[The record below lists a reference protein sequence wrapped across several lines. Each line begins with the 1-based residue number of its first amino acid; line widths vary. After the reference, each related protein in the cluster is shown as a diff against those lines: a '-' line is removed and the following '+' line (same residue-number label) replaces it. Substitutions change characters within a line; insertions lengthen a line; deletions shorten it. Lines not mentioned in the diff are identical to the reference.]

1 MTAQLQ
7 STLQSLEPALQAK
20 LADLIQER
28 EADVETMRSRTTP
41 WKTLIREEADK
52 EEKDGLAT
60 TRIERVDGL
69 RTDDELARIE
79 RWAEEVVS
87 ACSRYDGADGRK
99 STSQARS
106 FGYGRS
112 CRRAGS
118 ARSGDCLVRRSRACE
133 SGSSQA
139 SCLFSSLR

>member
-20 LADLIQER
+20 LADMIKER

-41 WKTLIREEADK
+41 WKTLFREE
-52 EEKDGLAT
+52 EEKAEKEGVAT

-87 ACSRYDGADGRK
+87 P
-99 STSQARS
+99 
-106 FGYGRS
+106 
-112 CRRAGS
+112 
-118 ARSGDCLVRRSRACE
+118 
-133 SGSSQA
+133 
-139 SCLFSSLR
+139 SLRG